1 MKKINLE
8 KVRASLSMRCP
19 QCGHNIQPDELRRM
33 DTDHVRCPQCHAAF
47 DPCVERKGMTIC
59 PRCKKETLHQ
69 PYAHFNTIMK
79 GRANC
84 QHCGREF
91 LIENDV
97 PRREGIGESNL

>member
-47 DPCVERKGMTIC
+47 DPCLERKGDDM
-59 PRCKKETLHQ
+59 PSLQ
-69 PYAHFNTIMK
+69 
-79 GRANC
+79 
-84 QHCGREF
+84 
-91 LIENDV
+91 
-97 PRREGIGESNL
+97 EGNAPSA